1 MVESPGNFAVVE
13 LVHLCGDDGRD
24 VQGLGIE
31 TNGRKGIGEDGTRQ
45 IKFFFGCG
53 RTIKFRGKVAFL
65 HDTDGLFGVVVD
77 DAVAGVIE
85 EKIRDQRQEAME
97 PVQSQS
103 EKK

>member
-13 LVHLCGDDGRD
+13 LVHLCGDDGGD
-24 VQGLGIE
+24 VQGLGVKA
-31 TNGRKGIGEDGTRQ
+31 NGRKGIGKDGTRQ

-53 RTIKFRGKVAFL
+53 RTIKFRGQVAFL
-65 HDTDGLFGVVVD
+65 NDADGLLGIVVD

-85 EKIRDQRQEAME
+85 EKIGEGGKKDVE